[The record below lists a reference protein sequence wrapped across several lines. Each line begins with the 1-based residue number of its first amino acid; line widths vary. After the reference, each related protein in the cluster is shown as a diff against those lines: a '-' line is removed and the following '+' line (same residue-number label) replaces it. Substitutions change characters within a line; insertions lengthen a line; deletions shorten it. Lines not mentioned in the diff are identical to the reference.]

1 MVLKEVIPLDVLT
14 QMYVSSEVWDKIKQL
29 DEDGYLCM
37 ESIYLL
43 SVKLSSDGYGYVLKL
58 I

>member
-1 MVLKEVIPLDVLT
+1 MIPLDVLT
-14 QMYVSSEVWDKIKQL
+14 EMYVSSEVWDKIKQL

-43 SVKLSSDGYGYVLKL
+43 SVKLSSDGSGYILKL
-58 I
+58 IN

>member
-14 QMYVSSEVWDKIKQL
+14 EMYVSSEIWDKIKQL

-43 SVKLSSDGYGYVLKL
+43 SVKLSSDGSGYILKL

>member
-14 QMYVSSEVWDKIKQL
+14 EIYVSSEVWDKIKQL
-29 DEDGYLCM
+29 NEDGCLCM

-43 SVKLSSDGYGYVLKL
+43 SVKLSSDGSGYILKL